1 MVSFI
6 LRWVFAF
13 VLVAATYNPTQWNY
27 VRWANDNFQEQ
38 LPLVVLFGLILFVFY
53 VVYVSATWR
62 AIGAFGML
70 LVLAIVGTLLWFLYD
85 RGILSLENGSLNT
98 WIGLFTLSVILGI
111 GMTWSLVWR
120 RISGQLK
127 VDETDT

>member
-13 VLVAATYNPTQWNY
+13 ALVAATYNPTPWNY
-27 VRWANDNFQEQ
+27 VRWASDNFRDQM
-38 LPLVVLFGLILFVFY
+38 PLVALFGLILFVGY
-53 VVYVSATWR
+53 VIYVSATWR

-98 WIGLFTLSVILGI
+98 WIGLFTVSVVLGI

-127 VDETDT
+127 VDETDN